1 MKNLLYKEF
10 RLVVNPMYY
19 LVSLTAALLLIPQ
32 WPYFIAM
39 MYLFFITV
47 PNLFT
52 GSKSQNDIGFTVMLP
67 VRKGDVVR
75 ARILTIV
82 ALELIQL
89 AASVVFAV
97 LNVSLYRTENF
108 LLDPNIA
115 FFGLS
120 FVMYGLFN
128 VIYFPMFYKTPYKTG
143 FPTTIAVIATIL
155 FAGAVETAVLLLPR
169 VKHILDGISGDALIR
184 QLPVLA
190 GGIAVFALLTWLASR
205 ASVKRF
211 EKVDL

>member
-10 RLVVNPMYY
+10 RLVVNPLYY

-47 PNLFT
+47 PNLFS

-75 ARILTIV
+75 ARVLAIV
-82 ALELIQL
+82 VLEMVQL

-97 LNVSLYRTENF
+97 LNVALYRMENF
-108 LLDPNIA
+108 LLDPNVA
-115 FFGLS
+115 FFGLT

-128 VIYFPMFYKTPYKTG
+128 LIYFPMFYKTPYKTG
-143 FPTTIAVIATIL
+143 IPTLTAVTVTIL
-155 FAGAVETAVLLLPR
+155 FALGVEMAVLFLPE
-169 VKHILDGISGDALIR
+169 VKHALDGISGEALLR

-190 GGIAVFALLTWLASR
+190 AGIAVFGLLTWLGCR
-205 ASVKRF
+205 LSVKRF